1 MNAGEIQLKK
11 TPFYDLHVRA
21 GARMIEFGGWLM
33 PVYYRGI
40 VEEHKKVRDKVGLF
54 DLSHMGEIE
63 VSGSGALSL
72 IQEVTTNDA
81 SALRAGQAQYS
92 VMCYPD
98 GGAIDDI
105 LVCRE
110 EDRYLLVVNA
120 SNAGKDFE
128 WIKSHAVGDVEV
140 RDLSDETA
148 LLAVQGPGSAALLSG
163 LTPVPL
169 QDLHY
174 YHFTHGQVAG
184 VECLISRTG
193 YTGEDGFELFF
204 GRRHAEALWD
214 VLLKAG
220 RDFDM
225 EPIGLGARD
234 TLRLEMGYALYGH
247 ELDPGTNPL
256 EVGLGWVVVMDKGD
270 FIGREALVQV
280 KQKGLSR
287 RLACFKLR
295 ERGVPRA
302 HCEVLKEGKVVGQVT
317 SGSLSPSLGVGIG
330 MCFVPP
336 DLAKPG
342 TQLDVAIRGKGVPAE
357 VVRPPFVRSR
367 VYKAR

>member
-1 MNAGEIQLKK
+1 MNASEVQLKK

-40 VEEHKKVRDKVGLF
+40 IEEHKKVREEVGLF
-54 DLSHMGEIE
+54 DLSHMGEID
-63 VSGSGALSL
+63 VSGPGALAL
-72 IQEVTTNDA
+72 VQKVTTNDA
-81 SALRAGQAQYS
+81 SALRAGQVQYS

-98 GGAIDDI
+98 GGTIDDI
-105 LVCRE
+105 LVYRG

-120 SNAGKDFE
+120 SNAGKDFD
-128 WIKSHAVGDVEV
+128 WIKSHAGGDVEV

-148 LLAVQGPGSAALLSG
+148 LLAVQGPDSAVLLSR

-169 QDLHY
+169 QSLHY
-174 YHFTHGQVAG
+174 YHFTRGQVAG
-184 VECLISRTG
+184 VECLVSRTG

-204 GRRHAEALWD
+204 DRRHAGTLWN
-214 VLLKAG
+214 VLLEAG
-220 RDFDM
+220 RNFDV

-234 TLRLEMGYALYGH
+234 TLRLEMGYALYGS

-256 EVGLGWVVVMDKGD
+256 EAGLGWVVAMDKGD
-270 FIGREALVQV
+270 FIGRESLA
-280 KQKGLSR
+280 KARRKGLSK
-287 RLACFKLR
+287 RLAGFKLS

-302 HCEVLKEGKVVGQVT
+302 HCEVSRDGKVVGRVT

-330 MCFVPP
+330 LCFVPP

-342 TQLDVAIRGKGVPAE
+342 TQLDVVIRGKGVPAE
-357 VVRPPFVRSR
+357 VVKPPFVRPR
-367 VYKAR
+367 VYRAG

>member
-1 MNAGEIQLKK
+1 MSASEVQLKK

-40 VEEHKKVRDKVGLF
+40 IEEHKKVREEVGLF

-63 VSGSGALSL
+63 VSGSGALAL
-72 IQEVTTNDA
+72 VQKVTTNDA
-81 SALRAGQAQYS
+81 SALRAGQVQYS

-105 LVCRE
+105 LVYRG

-120 SNAGKDFE
+120 SNAGKDFD
-128 WIKSHAVGDVEV
+128 WIKSHATGDAEV
-140 RDLSDETA
+140 RELSDETA
-148 LLAVQGPGSAALLSG
+148 LLAVQGPDSAALLSR
-163 LTPVPL
+163 LTSVPL
-169 QDLHY
+169 QSLHY
-174 YHFTHGQVAG
+174 YHFTRGQVSG

-204 GRRHAEALWD
+204 DRRHAETLWD
-214 VLLKAG
+214 VLLEAG
-220 RDFDM
+220 RNFDM

-256 EVGLGWVVVMDKGD
+256 EAGLGWVVAMDKGD
-270 FIGREALVQV
+270 FIGRESLA
-280 KQKGLSR
+280 KARQKGLSR
-287 RLACFKLR
+287 RLAGFKLS

-302 HCEVLKEGKVVGQVT
+302 HCEVSRDGRVVGQVT

-330 MCFVPP
+330 LCFVPP

-342 TQLDVAIRGKGVPAE
+342 TQLDVVIRGKGVPAE
-357 VVRPPFVRSR
+357 VVRPPFVRPR
-367 VYKAR
+367 VYKAG